1 MIHDAIVEE
10 FSEEDA
16 FALLLEPLFAHAS
29 GTLVCLSMQTPW
41 RELIFVIFF
50 NTLED
55 MDLTADWKC
64 AIIIPQRG
72 MLFRMTEAK
81 QSGRSNLEKHEIV
94 QSVERAFRILDLLRA
109 NSKGMG
115 VIEIAKSLDLSTTTT
130 HRLLQTLMNL
140 RAVQQEPG
148 NRHYSL
154 APQML
159 LYGKAVLDRFDFI
172 RSAHPLLGEISKT
185 VGETVFMGILDNYDL
200 VYVDHVDS
208 LDHVLRMTPQ
218 IGRRQPSH
226 CTALGKVLLANLPEE
241 RLEAFLNRKSLP
253 RMTEN
258 TITDPQDLRRELDA
272 VRRKGYA
279 LDREETEVGICC
291 VAAPIRRPDGRV
303 VAALSVSGPATRLRK
318 KGLKTFLREKVQE
331 TASRISQLIVS

>member
-81 QSGRSNLEKHEIV
+81 QSGRSNLEKHETV

-109 NSKGMG
+109 NS
-115 VIEIAKSLDLSTTTT
+115 I
-130 HRLLQTLMNL
+130 QTLMNL